1 MRRGQEQ
8 VAARSRQARQTAL
21 KACSEKA
28 QAYDN
33 DRPCAAAI
41 IFAAPADTAGAAA
54 AFKSLPGRELPCAN
68 GQGFCWKNERHL
80 TGGGGAAE
88 RRLAATAIVG
98 TAKAHSRQHSGP
110 SWFPKPQNRAGRI
123 NDDAELTCAG
133 HLDFFLWDLS
143 A

>member
-1 MRRGQEQ
+1 MRCGQEE
-8 VAARSRQARQTAL
+8 VAARSRQAGQTAL
-21 KACSEKA
+21 KACSEKT
-28 QAYDN
+28 QTHYD
-33 DRPCAAAI
+33 DRPCAAAT

-54 AFKSLPGRELPCAN
+54 ALKSLPGREPPCAN
-68 GQGFCWKNERHL
+68 GQGFCWKNGRHL

-88 RRLAATAIVG
+88 RRLTATAILG
-98 TAKAHSRQHSGP
+98 TAKAHTRQQSGP

-123 NDDAELTCAG
+123 NNDAELTCAG